1 VNKLARILAARI
13 RDTGPIG
20 VDDFMSAALFH
31 PEHGYYRTRDPL
43 GARGD
48 FVTAPEV
55 SQMFGEL
62 IGLWC
67 AETWRQMG
75 APSSFILAE
84 LGPGRGTLMA
94 DALRAARLVPGF
106 LDAMTLHLVE
116 FSPNLRAAQARA
128 LAPLAPAWHDRAED
142 LPDGP
147 LLLVANEFLDA
158 LPIRQ
163 FVRAEDGWHE
173 RRVGIDGGEF
183 AYILSEAMHKMD
195 FSADVLVSSVAE
207 ISPQA
212 VALAAWLDGRLARQG
227 GAALFI
233 DYGHAKSG
241 FGDTLQALRAHRRHD
256 PLTDPGE
263 ADLSA
268 HVDFA
273 VFARAATAAGARAFG
288 PVEQGLFLRR
298 LGIRERAD
306 RLIANATATQAAA
319 IERGYRRLVDPDAM
333 GSLFKVLALAHPALT
348 LAGFEGEA

>member
-1 VNKLARILAARI
+1 MNALARILAARI
-13 RDTGPIG
+13 RGTGPIG
-20 VDDFMSAALFH
+20 LADFMTAALFH
-31 PEHGYYRTRDPL
+31 PEHGYYLTRDPI

-75 APSSFILAE
+75 APRPFILAE

-94 DALRAARLVPGF
+94 DALRAAKLVPGF
-106 LDAMTLHLVE
+106 LDAMSLHLVE
-116 FSPNLRAAQARA
+116 ASPALRAAQARA
-128 LAPLAPAWHDRAED
+128 LAPFNPTWHGRADD
-142 LPDGP
+142 LPGGP
-147 LLLVANEFLDA
+147 LILIANEFLDV

-173 RRVGIDGGEF
+173 RRVGLDGEEF
-183 AYILSEAMHKMD
+183 AYILSESKTD
-195 FSADVLVSSVAE
+195 FSGDGSVGSVRE
-207 ISPQA
+207 MSPQA
-212 VALAAWLDGRLARQG
+212 RELGASLGARLARQG

-233 DYGHAKSG
+233 DYGYTRSG

-256 PLTDPGE
+256 PLADPGE

-273 VFARAATAAGARAFG
+273 AFAAAAAGARAFG

-306 RLIANATATQAAA
+306 RLRAGANATQAAA
-319 IERGYRRLVDPDAM
+319 IERGYRRLVDPEAM
-333 GSLFKVLALAHPALT
+333 GSLLKVLALAHPSLT